1 MLRPVEFL
9 TREACIRIATL
20 VCLMCGAWDQTKAA
34 TFQVPDNGTI
44 GLSGFT
50 SPVEATFFVE
60 WNNPYP
66 NFDRVDFAQ
75 GMVSA
80 SVNGATFTI
89 YDLLGS
95 CPTSSCGPPSIV
107 TDNVFG
113 THLGPGGESTF
124 FISSSDLTI
133 FSDVS
138 ITPGTGHF
146 VDDGNPD
153 PIGLAGSYQIFVN
166 LPPGVSVTPVPPTG
180 ALFATGLG
188 ALALFAWCSNRK
200 RLTVPAA

>member
-1 MLRPVEFL
+1 MLRPIEFL
-9 TREACIRIATL
+9 TREAKIATL
-20 VCLMCGAWDQTKAA
+20 VVCLMCGAWDQTKAA

-50 SPVEATFFVE
+50 SPMEATLFVE

-75 GMVSA
+75 GTISA

-89 YDLLGS
+89 YDLLGT
-95 CPTSSCGPPSIV
+95 CPTSSCGPPSTV

-124 FISSSDLTI
+124 LISSSELTI
-133 FSDVS
+133 FSSAS
-138 ITPGTGHF
+138 ITPGTGYF

-153 PIGLAGSYQIFVN
+153 PVGLPGTYQILVN
-166 LPPGVSVTPVPPTG
+166 LPAGVTVTPVPS
-180 ALFATGLG
+180 AVVLFATGLG
-188 ALALFAWCSNRK
+188 ALALFGWPSNRK
-200 RLTVPAA
+200 RLAVPAT